1 MARREGSYGGIVG
14 AFSLWRAQSYLVS
27 GMAKNG
33 GWHIT
38 YSLRRVRY
46 LGRVS
51 SQVAVKKLLIKKQS
65 QRLIPLELQMVRL
78 TKLGIGV
85 GIFLLMNPVS
95 ARASENQFAL
105 NFDVFL
111 NGKLMGWHS
120 YKVSESQ
127 GLMEVESKT
136 QLRGRIFVIKRVDYT
151 HQSNER
157 WSDGCLQSLNS
168 ETKSG
173 KKKTTIEGML
183 TNDGF
188 VVKQNGSSR
197 LLPACTRT
205 FAYWEPKLLKAEFL
219 LNPDSG
225 EHLKVTY
232 DKKAVVDGFTLTLT
246 TPKEPIYLKYDR
258 HIYL

>member
-1 MARREGSYGGIVG
+1 MVKS
-14 AFSLWRAQSYLVS
+14 
-27 GMAKNG
+27 G

-38 YSLRRVRY
+38 YSLKKVRY

-51 SQVAVKKLLIKKQS
+51 SLVAVKKILIKKQI
-65 QRLIPLELQMVRL
+65 QRLILLELQMVPL
-78 TKLGIGV
+78 TKVGIGV
-85 GIFLLMNPVS
+85 GIFLLMNALW
-95 ARASENQFAL
+95 ARASENQFEL

-120 YKVSESQ
+120 YKVAESQ
-127 GLMEVESKT
+127 GHMEVESKT

-173 KKKTTIEGML
+173 TKKTSIEGTL

-205 FAYWEPKLLKAEFL
+205 FAYWKPDLLQADFL
-219 LNPDSG
+219 LNPDTG
-225 EHLKVTY
+225 RHLSVTS
-232 DKKAVVDGFTLTLT
+232 DKQSVEDGIAVTLKTQ
-246 TPKEPIYLKYDR
+246 KQPIILKYDHNGNWLTLESKVKSIVPIKYVR
-258 HIYL
+258 SKPL

>member
-1 MARREGSYGGIVG
+1 
-14 AFSLWRAQSYLVS
+14 
-27 GMAKNG
+27 MAKNG

-38 YSLRRVRY
+38 YSLRKVRY

-51 SQVAVKKLLIKKQS
+51 NQIAVKKLLIKKQS
-65 QRLIPLELQMVRL
+65 QRLVPLGSKMVRL
-78 TKLGIGV
+78 TKVGIGV
-85 GIFLLMNPVS
+85 GIFLLMNAFS
-95 ARASENQFAL
+95 ARGSENQFEL

-127 GLMEVESKT
+127 GHMEVESKT
-136 QLRGRIFVIKRVDYT
+136 ELRGRIFVIKRVDYA

-173 KKKTTIEGML
+173 NKKTIVEGTL
-183 TNDGF
+183 TTDGF

-205 FAYWEPKLLKAEFL
+205 FAYWKPDLLEADFL
-219 LNPDSG
+219 LNPDTG
-225 EHLKVTY
+225 RHLPVTF
-232 DKKAVVDGFTLTLT
+232 DKQSVEDGIAVTLKTQ
-246 TPKEPIYLKYDR
+246 KQPIILKYDQSGNWLTLESKVKS
-258 HIYL
+258 IVPIKYLRSKPL

>member
-1 MARREGSYGGIVG
+1 MVKS
-14 AFSLWRAQSYLVS
+14 
-27 GMAKNG
+27 G

-38 YSLRRVRY
+38 YSANRFRY
-46 LGRVS
+46 SGRVS
-51 SQVAVKKLLIKKQS
+51 GQVAVKKLLIKKHTE
-65 QRLIPLELQMVRL
+65 RLIHLELQLVPL
-78 TKLGIGV
+78 TKVGIGV
-85 GIFLLMNPVS
+85 GIFLLMNAFS
-95 ARASENQFAL
+95 ASASEKQFEL

-127 GLMEVESKT
+127 GHMEVESKT

-157 WSDGCLQSLNS
+157 WSDGCLHSLNS

-173 KKKTTIEGML
+173 KKKTTIEGTL

-188 VVKQNGSSR
+188 VVKQNGSSL

-205 FAYWEPKLLKAEFL
+205 FAYWKPDLLQADFL
-219 LNPDSG
+219 LNPDTG
-225 EHLKVTY
+225 QHLPVTF
-232 DKKAVVDGFTLTLT
+232 DKKSVADGIAVTLKTQKQPIMLMYDHSGNWLTLESKVKSIVPIKYLRS
-246 TPKEPIYLKYDR
+246 TPL
-258 HIYL
+258 